1 MPANATHSLWGRI
14 RIYWPDDE
22 KRRIRMASLGQNGVT
37 TVILNSCFKAN
48 PTSSLLAPA
57 HLDYQLG
64 PAQLAHGSLQ
74 NDALFG

>member
-1 MPANATHSLWGRI
+1 
-14 RIYWPDDE
+14 
-22 KRRIRMASLGQNGVT
+22 MASLGQKGVT
-37 TVILNSCFKAN
+37 TVILNGCFKAM
-48 PTSSLLAPA
+48 PTNSLPAPA